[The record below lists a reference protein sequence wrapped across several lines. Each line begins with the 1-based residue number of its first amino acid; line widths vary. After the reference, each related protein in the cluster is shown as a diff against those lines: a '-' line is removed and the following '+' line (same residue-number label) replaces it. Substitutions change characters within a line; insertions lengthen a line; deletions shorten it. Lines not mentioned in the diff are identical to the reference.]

1 MTPIAPLEI
10 STPMCRANLLHAE
23 DLGKSGETGHQ
34 GADGS
39 RAAQRLRN
47 NGGVIA
53 GGGRVSEGIE
63 FGPWT
68 DGADFVVAL
77 IVGDGEKS
85 RTHRKILLD
94 PASGAC
100 GVSVAVHKDFGS
112 VCVVTLAPNCARVDK
127 NTMSPGGPN
136 HVNHHSNHQRNNTLV
151 MAQSMSLPSI
161 LESSQEEEEDKQQAR
176 RNTMHRAANSPLGG
190 VQ

>member
-77 IVGDGEKS
+77 IVGDGEQS

-127 NTMSPGGPN
+127 NTMTPGPN